1 MNSSNNNVFRDSITL
16 DLFDS
21 DTNMNSSTIY
31 SSADTITLS
40 SVYGAVPSLTA
51 STIGTLPWTVTGST
65 NWSQSANIMTDA
77 SGTISL
83 KGEKADID
91 INGVSLVNTLKGI
104 QDRLNILRP
113 NLELED
119 KWDALKVLGQQ
130 YRELEAE
137 LLEKQNMWDTLK
149 KMPPPE
155 IE

>member
-1 MNSSNNNVFRDSITL
+1 MSTSDNDVFSNSITL
-16 DLFDS
+16 DQFDF

-31 SSADTITLS
+31 SSADTITLGTG
-40 SVYGAVPSLTA
+40 YGAVPSLTM
-51 STIGTLPWTVTGST
+51 STIGLPSWIVTGST
-65 NWSQSANIMTDA
+65 NWSQPTAIVADA
-77 SGTISL
+77 TGTISL

-91 INGVSLVNTLKGI
+91 INGVSLVDTLKGI

-119 KWDALKVLGQQ
+119 KWDALKVLGQK
-130 YRELEAE
+130 YRALEVE
-137 LLEKQNMWDTLK
+137 LLKKQNMWDTLK